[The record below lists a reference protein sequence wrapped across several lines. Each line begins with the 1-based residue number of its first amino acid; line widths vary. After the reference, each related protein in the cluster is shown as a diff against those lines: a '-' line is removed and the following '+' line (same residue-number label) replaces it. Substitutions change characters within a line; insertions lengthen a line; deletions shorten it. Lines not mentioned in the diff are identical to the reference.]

1 MENIKLSDDGN
12 YAIVFVNPE
21 VYSLPTI
28 YSAAYVF
35 LDRAYI
41 VLDKEKERVVVYLKP
56 KEKENPEKLGM
67 EFHNE
72 LLNYANYSSRV
83 KENNEI
89 TKMIVQRALLSADTT
104 LAQDMEDKE
113 IEELIQELEKEEDE
127 NVKNIVKELKDDD
140 RKKGG

>member
-1 MENIKLSDDGN
+1 MKGVEVAGN
-12 YAIVFVNPE
+12 GEYAVVSVNPE

-41 VLDKEKERVVVYLKP
+41 VLDKDRERVLVYLKP
-56 KEKENPEKLGM
+56 KDKSDTEKLGM

-72 LLNYANYSSRV
+72 LLNYANYSSTV

-89 TKMIVQRALLSADTT
+89 AKMIIQRALLSADSS

-113 IEELIQELEKEEDE
+113 IEELIKELEKEEDKD
-127 NVKNIVKELKDDD
+127 VKGVIKELKDEG
-140 RKKGG
+140 RKKR